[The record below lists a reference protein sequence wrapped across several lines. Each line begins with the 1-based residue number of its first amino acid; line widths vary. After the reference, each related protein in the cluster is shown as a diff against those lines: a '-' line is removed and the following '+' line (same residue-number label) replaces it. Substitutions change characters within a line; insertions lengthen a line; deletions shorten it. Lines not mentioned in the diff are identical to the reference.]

1 MAKKTKQYTG
11 CIGSIEKAR
20 DFARE
25 SFVYGMKEKGD
36 YNEISPRAYDEAT
49 RQMGDWFQDCLQTRT
64 VKVRN
69 KIKYLSL
76 DCRAHS
82 YNPLYKIWK
91 AHSFTTNE
99 IVFFFSLLEILSE
112 KKTVS
117 IGKLYAKYD
126 FIHRTGGFTQSMAQN
141 WLRNRGCPTGIIVKR
156 GRGEYSL
163 AKTINISSIIEP
175 LLYYSEIAP
184 SGVIGSFILDKQK
197 NAPSLFRFK
206 QHYIGQ
212 AFDCEVLCNVLYAIK
227 KKRNLAFAYH
237 PKGKKEIQVNVFPVK
252 VYSSTQSGRQYL
264 MAWNEKEE
272 CFLTYRIDRIKNI
285 SIATGATSSNIKI
298 VLNQFDGAKEHIWGV
313 SFGERELTHVEMLIK
328 VEDNEAFIVNRLKRE
343 KRCGKVS
350 LINDQVGV
358 FKFEADV
365 YDAREMFPWLRTFI
379 CRIIEVKISNKELE
393 KQFWDS
399 IQEMYSL
406 YFTEGARK

>member
-1 MAKKTKQYTG
+1 MSRKTKQYTG

-25 SFVYGMKEKGD
+25 SFVYGMKDKCD

-69 KIKYLSL
+69 KVKYLSL
-76 DCRAHS
+76 DCRE
-82 YNPLYKIWK
+82 YPFNPLYKIWK
-91 AHSFTTNE
+91 ARSFTTND
-99 IVFFFSLLEILSE
+99 IVFFFSLLEILSDDE
-112 KKTVS
+112 PVN
-117 IGKLYAKYD
+117 IGDLYAQYD

-141 WLRNRGCPTGIIVKR
+141 WLRNRGCPSELIVRR
-156 GRGEYSL
+156 GKGKYIL
-163 AKTINISSIIEP
+163 AKPIDLSPVIEA
-175 LLYYSEIAP
+175 LLYFSEIAP
-184 SGVIGSFILDKQK
+184 SGVVGSFILDKQK
-197 NAPSLFRFK
+197 ESPSLFRFK

-227 KKRNLAFAYH
+227 NSSNLVFTYRPRGRDEKH
-237 PKGKKEIQVNVFPVK
+237 ISVFPVK

-272 CFLTYRIDRIKNI
+272 CFFTYRIDKMKNI
-285 SIATGATSSNIKI
+285 SIAEESSLNAKM
-298 VLNQFDGAKEHIWGV
+298 VQNQFKKAQDHIWGV
-313 SFGERELTHVEMLIK
+313 SFGNGTLTHVEMSVK
-328 VEDNEAFIVNRLKRE
+328 VEDNEAFIVNRLDRE

-350 LINDQVGV
+350 LIDSQAGV

-365 YDAREMFPWLRTFI
+365 YDAREMFPWLRSFI
-379 CRIIEVKISNKELE
+379 CRIVEVKISDKALE
-393 KQFWDS
+393 DQFWDS
-399 IQEMYSL
+399 VRDMYRL
-406 YFTEGARK
+406 YAEEGDQI